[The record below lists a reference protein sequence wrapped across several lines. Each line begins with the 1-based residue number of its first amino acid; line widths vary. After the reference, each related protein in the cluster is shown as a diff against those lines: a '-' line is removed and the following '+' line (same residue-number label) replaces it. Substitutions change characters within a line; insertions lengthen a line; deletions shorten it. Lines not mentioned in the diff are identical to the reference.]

1 MSRFGYR
8 SNGTRS
14 RGDVLPEN
22 DGNLRSRDVEL
33 RFFAGLAVEET
44 AHTLHARIAAR
55 GDAGAQEQIRGRV
68 AAITDRF
75 PVPGLP
81 ATRAAADVP
90 A

>member
-22 DGNLRSRDVEL
+22 DSNLRSRDVEL

-44 AHTLHARIAAR
+44 APT
-55 GDAGAQEQIRGRV
+55 
-68 AAITDRF
+68 
-75 PVPGLP
+75 PC
-81 ATRAAADVP
+81 TRATTAVP
-90 A
+90 STAVLTTVNSR

>member
-14 RGDVLPEN
+14 RCDVLPEN

-44 AHTLHARIAAR
+44 AHTLHARNHR
-55 GDAGAQEQIRGRV
+55 L
-68 AAITDRF
+68 
-75 PVPGLP
+75 VPNTAVL
-81 ATRAAADVP
+81 TTVNSR
-90 A
+90 